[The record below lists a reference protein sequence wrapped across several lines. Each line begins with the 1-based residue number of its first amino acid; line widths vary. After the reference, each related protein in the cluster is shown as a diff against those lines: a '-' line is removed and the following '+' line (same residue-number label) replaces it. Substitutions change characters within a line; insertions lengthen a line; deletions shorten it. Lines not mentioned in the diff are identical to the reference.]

1 MTVLQFDEF
10 EMDTQSRSLKRS
22 GGEVRLGSRA
32 FDLLAALAS
41 RPGEVL
47 SKAELMEAAWPDTH
61 VEESSLRVNIVA
73 LRKALDDGTRSKMIE
88 NVAGRGYTFTMP
100 VKKLG
105 GHRHQ
110 PTASKADPLPGAYSR
125 LIGREQLVDRW
136 ASEMDFGISTIV
148 GQGGIGKTCVA
159 IQIAREIQGSYDAVY
174 YVDISARPHG
184 PLSPLSAA
192 LKSGDVTPNT
202 IQKAIDSLFGKTI
215 LVVLDGCESSIDQAA
230 VVAEAIAYHNPNVA
244 ILATS
249 REPLG
254 IIGENVL
261 HLSGLTIPAEN
272 ERVSDVNSFAGIE
285 LFADRVSLVAEEFA
299 IESPRGLELAAE
311 IVRKTDGNP
320 LAIELAA
327 SRVAD
332 LGLENLVLSLD
343 RPLRALRRGNRTS
356 HPRQQTLRANLDWS
370 FDLLDGTM
378 QTVFAK
384 LSIFEG
390 EFTRDMALELTG
402 CEMEFWEFEE
412 AIDGLVVKSLL
423 CGQLNSGLYSLPRLV
438 REYAKEKLTSS
449 AMTERD
455 FAIVSDASVRRE
467 NGYQKRQN
475 AAIVPSRA
483 LQAVFTPVGRAA

>member
-1 MTVLQFDEF
+1 
-10 EMDTQSRSLKRS
+10 
-22 GGEVRLGSRA
+22 
-32 FDLLAALAS
+32 
-41 RPGEVL
+41 
-47 SKAELMEAAWPDTH
+47 
-61 VEESSLRVNIVA
+61 
-73 LRKALDDGTRSKMIE
+73 
-88 NVAGRGYTFTMP
+88 
-100 VKKLG
+100 
-105 GHRHQ
+105 
-110 PTASKADPLPGAYSR
+110 
-125 LIGREQLVDRW
+125 LV
-136 ASEMDFGISTIV
+136 F
-148 GQGGIGKTCVA
+148 
-159 IQIAREIQGSYDAVY
+159 
-174 YVDISARPHG
+174 
-184 PLSPLSAA
+184 
-192 LKSGDVTPNT
+192 
-202 IQKAIDSLFGKTI
+202 
-215 LVVLDGCESSIDQAA
+215 LDGCESSIDQAA

-272 ERVSDVNSFAGIE
+272 ERVTDVTSFAGIE

-299 IESPRGLELAAE
+299 IEGPRGLELAAQ

-378 QTVFAK
+378 QTVFAR

-402 CEMEFWEFEE
+402 CEMEFCEFEE

-449 AMTERD
+449 VITERD
-455 FAIVSDASVRRE
+455 FAIVSDASIRRE
-467 NGYQKRQN
+467 NGYHKSQN

-483 LQAVFTPVGRAA
+483 SQAVFTPVGRAA